1 MTLTVPVKVV
11 RFSSPSTLDASPG
24 TATMGRTR
32 EENEN
37 RAKVSL
43 YIVKQRFQKARK
55 RPGVVYKRMNGGCR
69 RRRWG
74 PFDYEKVTE
83 TRLHL

>member
-1 MTLTVPVKVV
+1 MKVV

-24 TATMGRTR
+24 AATMGRTR

-43 YIVKQRFQKARK
+43 YIIKRSFQKARK
-55 RPGVVYKRMNGGCR
+55 QPGGCLQENEQ
-69 RRRWG
+69 WEVSDDG
-74 PFDYEKVTE
+74 GD
-83 TRLHL
+83 RLMKKK

>member
-24 TATMGRTR
+24 AATMGMTR
-32 EENEN
+32 EESEN

-43 YIVKQRFQKARK
+43 YIIKRSFQKARK
-55 RPGVVYKRMNGGCR
+55 RPGGCLQENEL
-69 RRRWG
+69 WDVG
-74 PFDYEKVTE
+74 EDDGD
-83 TRLHL
+83 RLMKKK